1 MCIRDRYAGNLKNL
15 AGDIQAYSEK
25 TGKDT
30 VSIAK
35 EMLVL
40 IDADKAIYDNIGQK
54 NALLEEYC
62 EKVRHIITGEKVEIK
77 CEKLC
82 EVLNAMSDW
91 IANHI
96 RETEW
101 TDDKEENAWF
111 NGYYDNSGK
120 AVKGHFESG
129 VRMMLTGQVFTI
141 MSGVA
146 TDEQVA
152 EIAKSADKYL
162 FDEKIGGYRLNTDFK
177 EVKTDLG
184 RLFGFAFGHK
194 ENGAVFSHMAVMY
207 ANACLL
213 YTSV

>member
-1 MCIRDRYAGNLKNL
+1 MADERGESVAFTALYAGNLKNL
-15 AGDIQAYSEK
+15 AKDIQAYSEK

-35 EMLVL
+35 EMLIL

-101 TDDKEENAWF
+101 TL
-111 NGYYDNSGK
+111 SLI
-120 AVKGHFESG
+120 H
-129 VRMMLTGQVFTI
+129 I
-141 MSGVA
+141 
-146 TDEQVA
+146 
-152 EIAKSADKYL
+152 
-162 FDEKIGGYRLNTDFK
+162 
-177 EVKTDLG
+177 
-184 RLFGFAFGHK
+184 
-194 ENGAVFSHMAVMY
+194 
-207 ANACLL
+207 
-213 YTSV
+213 